1 MSSFVA
7 DMSTGYSGNM
17 GYPMPANW
25 AFDQI
30 LEFQL
35 VYSKGNFSVD
45 KDVASGR
52 YKGFNV
58 NTLCGGEDYRD
69 ATKHDM
75 ILGEDGYYQCSVWL

>member
-35 VYSKGNFSVD
+35 VYSEGIL
-45 KDVASGR
+45 R
-52 YKGFNV
+52 
-58 NTLCGGEDYRD
+58 TGGLKVEG
-69 ATKHDM
+69 
-75 ILGEDGYYQCSVWL
+75 I